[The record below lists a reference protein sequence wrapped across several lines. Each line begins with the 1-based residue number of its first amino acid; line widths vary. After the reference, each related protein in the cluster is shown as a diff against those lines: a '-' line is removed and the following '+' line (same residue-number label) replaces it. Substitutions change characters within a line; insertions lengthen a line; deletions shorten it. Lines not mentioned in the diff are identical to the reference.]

1 MADRYGRRLPLLV
14 GVSIFTLASAACA
27 LAPSLEWLIAA
38 RFVQALGGCA
48 GMVISRAVVRDLCD
62 PIGAAKAFSQ
72 LMLVMG
78 LAPILAPWPAAC
90 CWTGR
95 GWQSIFVCLTLFAAL
110 AGLGVALWLPETIP
124 ADGERPPL
132 SGALGQYRRLFAD
145 RLFLA
150 YGLSGGVAMAGM
162 FAYIAGSPYVFIQLY
177 GIPAEHYGWLF
188 GSNAAGFIVM
198 AQVNARLL
206 RYRGPAF
213 WLRRIIWGYL
223 ACGLALL
230 GIASLQPATLWP
242 LLVPLFGCVASLGCI
257 IPNASACAMAGQ
269 GQHAGSA
276 SALMGS
282 LQFSVAAGAS
292 ALVGVLH
299 DGTAIPMTLVIAVC
313 GAVATPARLADR
325 APGAPGRLSADQAV
339 RCFSSGSTWGARRRA
354 SRRSTKR
361 RASLSL
367 RKLTACWSRQTCQHW
382 PFGVCDGRTRMFM
395 AIHPSGLERGFS
407 LVLSA
412 RKTLTGISLPTT
424 GRRFVYSPPQS
435 ASGSSLALPYPLPVG
450 ARRQTH
456 DLAEQ
461 ARVVAV
467 VVADRL
473 ADPATLWSLLSSNWQ
488 AYSIFRCRKC
498 WIGVRPVIAL

>member
-1 MADRYGRRLPLLV
+1 MPASASRIQVGSGERRLLLLLSALVAFGPLSIDMYLPSLPAIAADLGASDAQVQRSISGFLVGFCVGMLFYGPLSDRFGRRPVLLA
-14 GVSIFTLASAACA
+14 GIALYLFSSLACA
-27 LAPSLEWLIAA
+27 LADSAGQLVLL
-38 RFVQALGGCA
+38 RVLQALGGGA
-48 GMVISRAVVRDLCD
+48 ASVLARAMVRDLY
-62 PIGAAKAFSQ
+62 PLGEAARMLALMHMVTMLAPLAAPLLGGY
-72 LMLVMG
+72 LMLWAGWRALFVV
-78 LAPILAPWPAAC
+78 LA
-90 CWTGR
+90 
-95 GWQSIFVCLTLFAAL
+95 LFAGLCLL
-110 AGLGVALWLPETIP
+110 AVWRVAESHPPE
-124 ADGERPPL
+124 
-132 SGALGQYRRLFAD
+132 RRGGSLAQA
-145 RLFLA
+145 FLA
-150 YGLSGGVAMAGM
+150 YGRLLGDRRALGYVLCMGVAMAGM

-313 GAVATPARLADR
+313 GAVATLLAWQT
-325 APGAPGRLSADQAV
+325 GRLERQA
-339 RCFSSGSTWGARRRA
+339 A
-354 SRRSTKR
+354 
-361 RASLSL
+361 
-367 RKLTACWSRQTCQHW
+367 
-382 PFGVCDGRTRMFM
+382 
-395 AIHPSGLERGFS
+395 
-407 LVLSA
+407 
-412 RKTLTGISLPTT
+412 
-424 GRRFVYSPPQS
+424 
-435 ASGSSLALPYPLPVG
+435 
-450 ARRQTH
+450 
-456 DLAEQ
+456 
-461 ARVVAV
+461 
-467 VVADRL
+467 
-473 ADPATLWSLLSSNWQ
+473 
-488 AYSIFRCRKC
+488 
-498 WIGVRPVIAL
+498 